1 MGIPNKL
8 DIDHLEKN
16 MARGSVMVG
25 GPVFGPQP
33 RLKQAVFVAVAIVA
47 ITAIVALLTG
57 CATHGYI
64 YRPIPADMIPPAP
77 EVPKI
82 KAEELQCLS
91 DDAYERL
98 ANRDRLRKQYA
109 EELRALLGVGG
120 DAER

>member
-1 MGIPNKL
+1 
-8 DIDHLEKN
+8 
-16 MARGSVMVG
+16 MVG

-47 ITAIVALLTG
+47 LTAIVALLTG
-57 CATHGYI
+57 CTTHSYI
-64 YRPIPADMIPPAP
+64 YRPIPAEMIPPAP

-98 ANRDRLRKQYA
+98 AARDRALRQYSA
-109 EELRALLGVGG
+109 ELRALLGGG
-120 DAER
+120 DEPEH